1 MDAGNGLPI
10 DAVYTVDLT
19 VTNDFGS
26 ADFDG
31 AFTLTVVDYIEPI
44 DAATFA
50 YDPVEAIQGG
60 EFTAE
65 KRAGFV
71 GDEAVLRWVR
81 SRRRLKARLR
91 SIPRRVRFRLR
102 RATRYRWA
110 AMRFRLWRRT

>member
-50 YDPVEAIQGG
+50 YDPC
-60 EFTAE
+60 
-65 KRAGFV
+65 
-71 GDEAVLRWVR
+71 
-81 SRRRLKARLR
+81 
-91 SIPRRVRFRLR
+91 
-102 RATRYRWA
+102 
-110 AMRFRLWRRT
+110 